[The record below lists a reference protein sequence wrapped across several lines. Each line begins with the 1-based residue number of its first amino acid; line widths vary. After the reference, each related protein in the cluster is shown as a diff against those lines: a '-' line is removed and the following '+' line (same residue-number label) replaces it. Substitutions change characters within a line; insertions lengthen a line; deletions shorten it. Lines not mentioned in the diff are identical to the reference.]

1 MGEIAWCSRP
11 AGNDSVAPAGLICP
25 TRGRPGNAARLI
37 DRWGHAGIC
46 SDLIFCLDDDDP
58 QMGGYQAVMRERRF
72 HRGMVL
78 WLRGPRQSLCGW
90 TNQVAGGY
98 AQLYQGL
105 MSVGDDHA
113 PDVDDPGT
121 MGFDLKLL
129 DACGD
134 GGFAYGD
141 DGITHPPGPEWPER
155 HNLPTAWMVTTN
167 IVRALGWMCLPGL
180 THMFC
185 DAAVRDLAEAAGCR
199 HFLPGVKVTHLHHI
213 TRQTARDQT
222 YIDGEAS
229 WAADEAI
236 YRAWRQQGLQADAE
250 IVREAIS

>member
-11 AGNDSVAPAGLICP
+11 AGNDSLAPAGLICP
-25 TRGRPGNAARLI
+25 TRGRPQNAARLI
-37 DRWGHAGIC
+37 DRWGHAGVC

-58 QMGGYQAVMRERRF
+58 QLPAYQEVMRESRF

-78 WLRGPRQSLCGW
+78 WVTGPRRSLCGW
-90 TNQVAGGY
+90 TDLVAAEY
-98 AQLYQGL
+98 AHLYEAL
-105 MSVGDDHA
+105 MSIGDDHV
-113 PDVDDPGT
+113 PET
-121 MGFDLKLL
+121 EGFDLKLL
-129 DACGD
+129 DACGE

-180 THMFC
+180 KHMFC
-185 DAAVRDLAEAAGCR
+185 DAVVRDLAEAAGCR
-199 HFLPGVKVTHLHHI
+199 HFLPDVKVTHHHHI
-213 TRQTARDQT
+213 TGRTARDQT

-229 WAADEAI
+229 WAADEAA
-236 YRAWRQQGLQADAE
+236 YRAWRRDRLQADAE
-250 IVREAIS
+250 TVREAIS